1 MLDNLASHIE
11 NTIEETGRIILIELN
26 KLRYYRP
33 QGRPSYSNEI
43 LKFSLLQCY
52 TSRQAY
58 SMLLEE
64 FPLPSLSYL
73 KSLSKGGIEP
83 TKSLNL
89 MLESGNISS
98 DYVLLLDEIYLQK
111 GVQYHGGSLIGI
123 DEEGELYT
131 GVVTFIVV
139 GLNKKSIPFVIK
151 ACPERKICGHW
162 LAEEIE
168 ESLKTLGSI
177 SLFVRAIISDNHASN
192 VLAFKNLRRK
202 FGNIEDKA
210 CLYFDGKK
218 FIIFI

>member
-1 MLDNLASHIE
+1 
-11 NTIEETGRIILIELN
+11 
-26 KLRYYRP
+26 
-33 QGRPSYSNEI
+33 
-43 LKFSLLQCY
+43 
-52 TSRQAY
+52 
-58 SMLLEE
+58 MLLEE

-89 MLESGNISS
+89 MLESGTISS
-98 DYVLLLDEIYLQK
+98 DCVLLLDEIYLQE
-111 GVQYHGGSLIGI
+111 GVQYHGCSLIGI

-131 GVVTFIVV
+131 GVVTFMVV
-139 GLNKKSIPFVIK
+139 GLNKKSIPSVIK

-177 SLFVRAIISDNHASN
+177 GLFVRVIISDNHASN

-202 FGNIEDKA
+202 FGKA
-210 CLYFDGKK
+210 CF
-218 FIIFI
+218 